1 MDRMEEYKALRDAPE
16 ELPPAL
22 EGAVARARARARRR
36 RLWRR
41 ISAPAGSVAAVFA
54 AFVLL
59 VNLSTPFALACGKVP
74 VLKELA
80 AAVAFSPSLKAA
92 VENDYVQYIGQSAT
106 DNGITVHL
114 EYLMADQG
122 GLMLFLSVSGP
133 EEATFFMPRAT
144 FTTPDGERLE
154 GCSVLVDSVAPG
166 ELSNAITVAFN
177 GEEESQLPE
186 SLRLTCEVQAHIPDV
201 TDAGEWTADAVVTF
215 DLPLDQRFR
224 GQGRTVEVNRWLEL
238 DGNNIRIV
246 DLELYPTHARL
257 NLEQDPDNAEELQS
271 LDFYLEDKKG
281 NRYEKGS
288 ASGLTAMGDSYLFE
302 SPYFSDPDSL
312 TLHITKAEW
321 LEKSQKFIT
330 VSLKTGE
337 ALEPMPGGM
346 EISAIRLDDTTAQVA
361 FLAPMPPASSETNL
375 NFYQLGTGFYRTPD
389 GTVKNTGGHS
399 TYASDI
405 LWRNTPYE
413 TPIPEGYFVEEYT
426 IEHCYW
432 DVISME
438 LFASRR
444 TTFEVPVVL
453 TLQEGPYVIGHR
465 PAAGARS
472 SYFSKSSR
480 SSTASYTIRSQWH
493 LRSSPRSLA
502 SRSRLAQSRTWF
514 FSRNRRIS
522 AVASSAPLP
531 ASPNTISAPVTA
543 PQVEPWRMPEPKLAP
558 SLKAVSLSRP
568 HKSAKGT
575 KTDWQ
580 QL

>member
-41 ISAPAGSVAAVFA
+41 ISAPAGSAAAVFA

-154 GCSVLVDSVAPG
+154 GCSVLMDSVAPG

-330 VSLKTGE
+330 VS
-337 ALEPMPGGM
+337 
-346 EISAIRLDDTTAQVA
+346 Q
-361 FLAPMPPASSETNL
+361 
-375 NFYQLGTGFYRTPD
+375 
-389 GTVKNTGGHS
+389 
-399 TYASDI
+399 
-405 LWRNTPYE
+405 
-413 TPIPEGYFVEEYT
+413 
-426 IEHCYW
+426 
-432 DVISME
+432 
-438 LFASRR
+438 
-444 TTFEVPVVL
+444 
-453 TLQEGPYVIGHR
+453 IGRAH
-465 PAAGARS
+465 
-472 SYFSKSSR
+472 
-480 SSTASYTIRSQWH
+480 
-493 LRSSPRSLA
+493 
-502 SRSRLAQSRTWF
+502 
-514 FSRNRRIS
+514 
-522 AVASSAPLP
+522 V
-531 ASPNTISAPVTA
+531 
-543 PQVEPWRMPEPKLAP
+543 
-558 SLKAVSLSRP
+558 
-568 HKSAKGT
+568 
-575 KTDWQ
+575 
-580 QL
+580 

>member
-41 ISAPAGSVAAVFA
+41 ISAPAGSAAAVFA

-59 VNLSTPFALACGKVP
+59 VNLSTPFALACGRVP

-122 GLMLFLSVSGP
+122 GLTLFLSITGP
-133 EEATFFMPRAT
+133 EEATSFMPRAT
-144 FTTPDGERLE
+144 FTTPNGERLE
-154 GCSVLVDSVAPG
+154 NCSVQMDSVTPG
-166 ELSNAITVAFN
+166 ALSNAITVAFK
-177 GEEESQLPE
+177 GEEEPQLPE

-215 DLPLDQRFR
+215 DLPLEQQFR

-321 LEKSQKFIT
+321 LEKGREYLPID
-330 VSLKTGE
+330 LNTGE
-337 ALEPMPGGM
+337 ALAEPPEGAGV
-346 EISAIRLDDTTAQVA
+346 SARRDEDGSVAVA
-361 FLAPMPPASSETNL
+361 FYAPMPPGSDEYHL
-375 NFYQLGTGFYRTPD
+375 NFFQIGTTAYRTPD
-389 GTVKNTGGHS
+389 GTEHYFNNTS
-399 TYASDI
+399 SYASDL
-405 LWRNTPYE
+405 LWWGTPDE
-413 TPIPEGYFVEEYT
+413 TPLPEGYFIEEYT
-426 IEHCYW
+426 IENYPW
-432 DVISME
+432 DTIDMG
-438 LFASRR
+438 LYFTRR
-444 TTFEVPVVL
+444 TAFGTPV
-453 TLQEGPYVIGHR
+453 TLALHTERGAGQW
-465 PAAGARS
+465 PAPLLLN
-472 SYFSKSSR
+472 YFSSSSS

-502 SRSRLAQSRTWF
+502 SLSRLAQSKTWF

>member
-1 MDRMEEYKALRDAPE
+1 MDRMEEYAALQAQLE
-16 ELPPAL
+16 EHPSAL
-22 EGAVARARARARRR
+22 AYTVQRARARRARRR
-36 RLWRR
+36 RLRR
-41 ISAPAGSVAAVFA
+41 FGVPLGSLAGAMAL
-54 AFVLL
+54 FVLL
-59 VNLSTPFALACGKVP
+59 VNLSAPFALACSHIP

-80 AAVAFSPSLKAA
+80 AAVSFSPTLSTA
-92 VENDYVQYIGQSAT
+92 VEHDYAQRIDQTQSA
-106 DNGITVHL
+106 NGVTMTL
-114 EYLMADQG
+114 NYLMADPAQ
-122 GLMLFLSVSGP
+122 LIFFVTVTGP
-133 EEATFFMPRAT
+133 EDASLMELRPKLKG
-144 FTTPDGERLE
+144 PDGEELE
-154 GCSVLVDSVAPG
+154 GFSLMSSSVAPG

-453 TLQEGPYVIGHR
+453 TLQ
-465 PAAGARS
+465 
-472 SYFSKSSR
+472 
-480 SSTASYTIRSQWH
+480 
-493 LRSSPRSLA
+493 
-502 SRSRLAQSRTWF
+502 
-514 FSRNRRIS
+514 
-522 AVASSAPLP
+522 
-531 ASPNTISAPVTA
+531 
-543 PQVEPWRMPEPKLAP
+543 
-558 SLKAVSLSRP
+558 
-568 HKSAKGT
+568 
-575 KTDWQ
+575 
-580 QL
+580 